1 MRSAYVEGNLDTSVF
16 DDLVI
21 KRIIRDTKRV
31 YDKGA
36 KKLRLSLIASILYK
50 VINEASDD
58 FDNINIK
65 AALCVAFAGF
75 LRSGEFTWDTS
86 SIALLRRHA
95 IFNRDGSVT
104 VTLPSSKTDPFK
116 HGVAI
121 ELAASPAS
129 PLCPVSALRRL
140 YSRFPRDPSHPLF
153 SRVIGSFNRQYLID
167 RVKELL
173 LRAGISTTGFSCHSL
188 RKGAAVSAAVNGIS
202 RKEIKVLGRWKNDAA
217 DVYINEL
224 SASEHTQKL
233 LQLNRKLH
241 TSFTPPKLVASLAS
255 SA

>member
-1 MRSAYVEGNLDTSVF
+1 LRSAHIERSLDTSVF
-16 DDLVI
+16 DAPVI
-21 KRIIRDTKRV
+21 KRVIRGAKRV
-31 YDKGA
+31 YGEGV
-36 KKLRLSLIASILYK
+36 KKLRLPLTAPILHK
-50 VINEASDD
+50 VINEARDD
-58 FDNINIK
+58 FDSVNIK

-75 LRSGEFTWDTS
+75 LRSGEFTWDTPNT
-86 SIALLRRHA
+86 ALLRRHA
-95 IFNRDGSVT
+95 TFNRDGSVT

-153 SRVIGSFNRQYLID
+153 SRIIGSFNRQYLID

-173 LRAGISTTGFSCHSL
+173 LRAGISTTGFSGHSL
-188 RKGAAVSAAVNGIS
+188 RKGAAVSAAANGIS
-202 RKEIKVLGRWKNDAA
+202 REEIKLLGRWKSDAV
-217 DVYINEL
+217 DVYINEV

-233 LQLNRKLH
+233 LQLNSKLH